1 VDGEQVPTPPTGE
14 HELIVMVEVG
24 GFAQVSPAEMVLVTV
39 VASQLPQVDDPP
51 ETPPTSLV
59 LVPPPYPH
67 VAAVV
72 SRACRGLALPEML
85 D

>member
-14 HELIVMVEVG
+14 HELIVMVEAD
-24 GFAQVSPAEMVLVTV
+24 GFVQVSTAEMVLVTV
-39 VASQLPQVDDPP
+39 VASQTPQVEDPP

-59 LVPPPYPH
+59 LVLPPYPH

-72 SRACRGLALPEML
+72 SRA
-85 D
+85 